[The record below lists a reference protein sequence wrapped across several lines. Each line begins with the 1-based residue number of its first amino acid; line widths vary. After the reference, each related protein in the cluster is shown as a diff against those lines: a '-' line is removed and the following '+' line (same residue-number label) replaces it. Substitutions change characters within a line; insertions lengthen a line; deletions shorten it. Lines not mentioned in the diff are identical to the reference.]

1 MAITCSALGKQGRLG
16 NQLWQVASVVGISK
30 RLGEK
35 PFLPDWDYRPYFN
48 VPDDWFEVPTERV
61 REAVKFMGDRVHVDQ
76 RSYLQDWDMIVD
88 VQDELRE
95 AFAPSELALTIMRR
109 HLEET
114 GQEWLWCLPD
124 DAISLHVRRG
134 DNTNLK
140 THPIGTWP
148 LPTQEYYDAAL
159 RLLPDTLDTPVVVF
173 SDDIP
178 WCENNLLAGSNV
190 RCVKDG
196 PQRSPEYGLGT
207 AYYDEPPMDWIDLQL
222 MGLCKHHILSNST
235 YSWWGAFLG
244 EKENSITVYPN
255 HWVGW
260 RIPQFDHR
268 MLMPPRWIEVNNPVH
283 ERHLVQG
290 R

>member
-1 MAITCSALGKQGRLG
+1 MAITCSTLGVQGRLG
-16 NQLWQVASVVGISK
+16 NQLWQVASVLGASR

-48 VPDDWFEVPTERV
+48 VPDEWFESPVGRV

-95 AFAPSELALTIMRR
+95 VFAPSELALTILRR

-114 GQEWLWCLPD
+114 GQEWLWYLPD

-148 LPTQEYYDAAL
+148 LPHRNTM
-159 RLLPDTLDTPVVVF
+159 TL
-173 SDDIP
+173 
-178 WCENNLLAGSNV
+178 
-190 RCVKDG
+190 
-196 PQRSPEYGLGT
+196 
-207 AYYDEPPMDWIDLQL
+207 
-222 MGLCKHHILSNST
+222 H
-235 YSWWGAFLG
+235 
-244 EKENSITVYPN
+244 
-255 HWVGW
+255 
-260 RIPQFDHR
+260 
-268 MLMPPRWIEVNNPVH
+268 
-283 ERHLVQG
+283 
-290 R
+290 